1 MRQYGNTDSEPVD
14 LVVDLVR
21 LCFKTNPVLKLRCRS
36 CQNPPALLF
45 QLSSQGITT
54 DDYDKKCQ
62 ELKNKQFR
70 NNEIM
75 KSYLKADQNFKITV
89 NTVLSIASKAYEL
102 FESSNIKQ
110 KRKLIN
116 YVFSNFELEGLTLRY
131 SLKLINNLP
140 LIWISTIDINPNISC
155 LIINQ
160 TGYIEKLLFLTHCP
174 QIGNNIYYF
183 LLIEDVSPA
192 GH

>member
-1 MRQYGNTDSEPVD
+1 VP
-14 LVVDLVR
+14 
-21 LCFKTNPVLKLRCRS
+21 CFKINPVLKLRCRS

-54 DDYDKKCQ
+54 EDYDKKCQ

-75 KSYLKADQNFKITV
+75 KNHLKADQNFKLNV

-116 YVFSNFELEGLTLRY
+116 YVFSNFELEGVTLRY
-131 SLKLINNLP
+131 SLNNPFDLM
-140 LIWISTIDINPNISC
+140 LDCTTVNIGS
-155 LIINQ
+155 
-160 TGYIEKLLFLTHCP
+160 G
-174 QIGNNIYYF
+174 
-183 LLIEDVSPA
+183 
-192 GH
+192 